1 MEKKKSMLTST
12 ILAGALIAVSS
23 LSANANS
30 MFRYNN
36 LGSAEE
42 VRTNLSKTTGGAN
55 SLELSCGATSK
66 TDSTKTGKDGKCG
79 ATKTKDGKCGA
90 TKTKAKG
97 KDGKCGEGKCGA
109 GKKAAT
115 PKKG

>member
-1 MEKKKSMLTST
+1 MEKKKNILRST
-12 ILAGALIAVSS
+12 IIASAIIAVSG
-23 LSANANS
+23 LSANANG

-36 LGSAEE
+36 LGSGEV
-42 VRTNLSKTTGGAN
+42 VRTNLSKQASGAN
-55 SLELSCGATSK
+55 SLELSCGAKSK

-79 ATKTKDGKCGA
+79 ATKTKAG
-90 TKTKAKG
+90 KG

-109 GKKAAT
+109 GKTKTTSA